1 MAADREV
8 RMADRELA
16 GVVVA
21 AGPDGRRSTTALG
34 QAVLAAALRPVDEP
48 GAAAVERSTSWRSDY
63 PAHFRRLVEAGLPDP
78 KSWLTV
84 AESGLAELDRQLRL
98 ARADGTEDALPAA
111 LTEPAGREL
120 GTAEVAG
127 TGEPERELVL
137 PYRGRRLR
145 GDEIRRQVEAWIAA
159 GVAEPSLA
167 EPVEDVLAHPEW
179 LRLGG
184 ITVAALGAGAE
195 MAPVPSLLRWGAT
208 VAAVDLPLPALWQRL
223 RRTARAGAGRLLVP
237 VDPRTGAD
245 GADLLTE
252 VPAVA
257 DWLAGQP
264 GRLVLGTYAYADG
277 GLHLRLSGA
286 ADVLGRRLRQRRD
299 DLALAFLA
307 TPTDTFAVPGDAVAH
322 ATRRYDRRS
331 AGAALLRP
339 PLRAVSRG
347 RLLQPPY
354 QPGARPRGQR
364 QPDPAAGAE
373 LRAGQAGAAVAGR
386 GRPGRRDA
394 GVLPRRPVRA
404 DPLGGQAP
412 GAGRGLQ
419 RRPPLRRRGVRAGH
433 RQHAA
438 RRAAR
443 PRPQHRAG
451 AAGAPLAG
459 RGVRGRPRWT
469 VAGRVR
475 PAQRARVRP
484 AARRAAPDA
493 PVLAS
498 AQRFRG
504 ERREDF

>member
-179 LRLGG
+179 LRLDGV
-184 ITVAALGAGAE
+184 TVAALGAGAE

-264 GRLVLGTYAYADG
+264 G
-277 GLHLRLSGA
+277 
-286 ADVLGRRLRQRRD
+286 
-299 DLALAFLA
+299 
-307 TPTDTFAVPGDAVAH
+307 P
-322 ATRRYDRRS
+322 
-331 AGAALLRP
+331 
-339 PLRAVSRG
+339 
-347 RLLQPPY
+347 
-354 QPGARPRGQR
+354 ARPRHVRVRGR
-364 QPDPAAGAE
+364 RAAPAAVRRRR
-373 LRAGQAGAAVAGR
+373 RARPAAAAAA
-386 GRPGRRDA
+386 GRPGA
-394 GVLPRRPVRA
+394 GVPGHPDRHVRR
-404 DPLGGQAP
+404 
-412 GAGRGLQ
+412 AGR
-419 RRPPLRRRGVRAGH
+419 
-433 RQHAA
+433 
-438 RRAAR
+438 
-443 PRPQHRAG
+443 
-451 AAGAPLAG
+451 
-459 RGVRGRPRWT
+459 RGRPRHPP
-469 VAGRVR
+469 VR
-475 PAQRARVRP
+475 PALGR
-484 AARRAAPDA
+484 RRAAA
-493 PVLAS
+493 PA
-498 AQRFRG
+498 AARG
-504 ERREDF
+504 QPRPAVPAAVRARARTPGSTTA